1 MASFPNTED
10 RQKPIILCVDDES
23 IILQSLSHQLRRE
36 FGKEYDIELIE
47 TPEIALE
54 FISDCNLKQIDIP
67 RSEERRVGK

>member
-23 IILQSLSHQLRRE
+23 IILQSLSHQLKRE

-47 TPEIALE
+47 HQKLLSSLFPIA
-54 FISDCNLKQIDIP
+54 I
-67 RSEERRVGK
+67 